1 MPVGRVEADLA
12 TLVAFDTTSHL
23 PTTGLCGW
31 LADRLDGLG
40 FSVESVEHEPG
51 KRSLV
56 ARVGPEGTDGLTLS
70 GHLDVVPTEGQPWTS
85 DPFRLSHRGDRL
97 YGRGTADMKGF
108 LAATLAALERVGD
121 LRALRRELVLLWT
134 ADEEIGCMG
143 SAAVAAYLAASG
155 RPAPCACLIGEPT
168 DFAVMRMHPG
178 HVHAT
183 VACHGRAAHSSRPDL
198 GVNAIDAAAEA
209 MEEVRELAAALR
221 GEARDDLPMDHPWVV
236 LQVSRIRG
244 GGAINIVPDA
254 CQLDLGYRPLPGMHA
269 EAVFERLTQRLAHRF
284 GPPDR
289 PRVAGRAVQAHLG
302 AVVPSLCTPP
312 DTELARALAPWARP
326 GPEVAPFATDG
337 GNLARAGMLPLVF
350 GPGSIDVA
358 HQADE
363 HITQPALHRAID
375 VIEALIGLRC
385 A

>member
-1 MPVGRVEADLA
+1 LI
-12 TLVAFDTTSHL
+12 
-23 PTTGLCGW
+23 
-31 LADRLDGLG
+31 
-40 FSVESVEHEPG
+40 
-51 KRSLV
+51 

-85 DPFRLSHRGDRL
+85 DPFRLRAHGDHL

-108 LAATLAALERVGD
+108 LAATLGALARLGD
-121 LRALRRELVLLWT
+121 LRALRRELVLIWT

-143 SAAVAAYLAASG
+143 SAAVAAYLAATG

-183 VACHGRAAHSSRPDL
+183 LDCHGRAAHSSRPEL

-209 MEEVRELAAALR
+209 MEEVRELAHALQR
-221 GEARDDLPMDHPWVV
+221 EARHDLPMDHPWVV

-254 CQLDLGYRPLPGMHA
+254 CQVDLGYRPLPGMAA
-269 EAVFERLTQRLAHRF
+269 EAVFERLARQLAHRF
-284 GPPDR
+284 GPPEA
-289 PRVAGRAVQAHLG
+289 PRVPGRAVRARLG
-302 AVVPSLCTPP
+302 AVVPSLCTPA

-337 GNLARAGMLPLVF
+337 GNLARAGMQPIVF

-363 HITQPALHRAID
+363 FITRTALHRATD
-375 VIEALIGLRC
+375 VIDAMIGLRC
-385 A
+385 R